1 MQYQVQSRSKQT
13 LDSKSEYT
21 TEPAR
26 GVAED
31 EDEDIQVPKPYQRH
45 MVMPVYKL
53 KIQPE
58 LDNYILRLCV
68 ARIGCENYN

>member
-26 GVAED
+26 SVAED
-31 EDEDIQVPKPYQRH
+31 EDKQVPKPYQRH
-45 MVMPVYKL
+45 VVMPVYKIKL

-58 LDNYILRLCV
+58 MDNYILRLCV